1 MKSFGFAVSRSTF
14 SRYIYMTNLNFRS
27 SIKTQS
33 FLAFRVAD
41 EHGERLLERGLE
53 MRVSQ
58 CSLSKLE
65 RERGDRIAGVAF
77 HVSSSASPIRVLE
90 TAITPLQLR
99 RNAIVLTTISPEA
112 IAFSSAKYG
121 SRFRITIYSSV
132 VAFFSFAFAFE
143 IRDFFSFLEISWWFL
158 FELVFRFY
166 GIIMIERWNFTILEI
181 FTTIIPI
188 FIFLFF

>member
-1 MKSFGFAVSRSTF
+1 M
-14 SRYIYMTNLNFRS
+14 MNLNFRS
-27 SIKTQS
+27 SIETQS
-33 FLAFRVAD
+33 FLAFRVPD
-41 EHGERLLERGLE
+41 EHGERLERGLE

-112 IAFSSAKYG
+112 IPFSSAKYG
-121 SRFRITIYSSV
+121 SRFQITIYSSV

-143 IRDFFSFLEISWWFL
+143 IRDFFPSLEISWRFL
-158 FELVFRFY
+158 YLIWCLDFME
-166 GIIMIERWNFTILEI
+166 
-181 FTTIIPI
+181 
-188 FIFLFF
+188 